1 MLTLSSYKFT
11 HTHTHTYEEQLF
23 PDHFNLKSIASN
35 DFFSFRMI
43 TFLFL
48 FLLLNLVETR
58 ELRKSQEP
66 FSVG

>member
-1 MLTLSSYKFT
+1 MNLHTHT
-11 HTHTHTYEEQLF
+11 HTHTHTYHIYEEQLL
-23 PDHFNLKSIASN
+23 PDHFNLKSIAPN

-48 FLLLNLVETR
+48 FLLLNRVETR

-66 FSVG
+66 FFVG